1 MLVSRVLVSGP
12 LDSSDGP
19 GTRTLA
25 VSPQSQD
32 SVSRL
37 GPGIPGSVTL
47 SQGDSPHIKCSG
59 PWPG

>member
-25 VSPQSQD
+25 VSLQSQD
-32 SVSRL
+32 SVSVSRL
-37 GPGIPGSVTL
+37 GPGIPGTITL
-47 SQGDSPHIKCSG
+47 TQGVLSSQCSG
-59 PWPG
+59 P

>member
-25 VSPQSQD
+25 VSLQSQD

-37 GPGIPGSVTL
+37 GPGIPGTITL
-47 SQGDSPHIKCSG
+47 TQGVLSSQCSG
-59 PWPG
+59 PWPE